1 MEFPILNKF
10 EKEQKV
16 IELHKQ
22 GKTYKEISIQ
32 AHKNFRDIKKII
44 KAYERKKELQA
55 KREENN
61 QSSQIK
67 KPLISTQAFKLF
79 RDGKKLTDVAI
90 DLEIP
95 ARKALKLWFQFLR
108 LERMYE
114 CYEFYQVF
122 QSQIPELLAIGT
134 FIRENNVDTR
144 NISRIL
150 KEATDVYH
158 LQSYRMEIKNEIER
172 FKQNKN
178 NQQYSKNNLYYALKP
193 LPRFNWNYPYR
204 NNYW

>member
-1 MEFPILNKF
+1 MSEIHLNKF
-10 EKEQKV
+10 EKEKRV
-16 IELHKQ
+16 IELHLAN
-22 GKTYKEISIQ
+22 KTIREIAKEVHMSFTPIS
-32 AHKNFRDIKKII
+32 NII
-44 KAYERKKELQA
+44 KAYERRKELQA
-55 KREENN
+55 KRAESNKTN
-61 QSSQIK
+61 QPK
-67 KPLISTQAFKLF
+67 KPSISTQAFKLF

-158 LQSYRMEIKNEIER
+158 LQSYRTEIKNEIER
-172 FKQNKN
+172 LKQMKNKYTL
-178 NQQYSKNNLYYALKP
+178 NQNTTNYQQPVPLGP
-193 LPRFNWNYPYR
+193 LPRYYNW
-204 NNYW
+204 